1 MKPLFI
7 DYVEFYITNNCNL
20 TCNGCNRFNDRNF
33 TGYQSWSDYRDQYR
47 EWSQE
52 LDIGY
57 MSIMGGEPL
66 MNPTFYE
73 WVRGLMEL
81 WPGRRI
87 IIPINGTLLHKHPQ
101 LYPLLQAHPELL
113 LDVSLHNKQHKQKI
127 IDDIKNFLTAPFT
140 YEFDNTQYQE
150 KLVITDAYGV
160 RVIVRYSWWFHQGA
174 LTVDAETGRPTLH
187 NSDPEKAHSIC
198 HSQTCHHF
206 GRGRLYK
213 CGPAALFPEL
223 DQQHPLWLTAEQR
236 LRMLSVNSIGINDT
250 LEVKQHFIDRIK
262 DPIPQCSLCPESYQ
276 GQQIFSIEKRELK
289 HVQR

>member
-1 MKPLFI
+1 
-7 DYVEFYITNNCNL
+7 
-20 TCNGCNRFNDRNF
+20 
-33 TGYQSWSDYRDQYR
+33 
-47 EWSQE
+47 
-52 LDIGY
+52 

-127 IDDIKNFLTAPFT
+127 IDDIKNLLTAPFT

-150 KLVITDAYGV
+150 KLVITDTNGV

-174 LTVDAETGRPTLH
+174 LTVDPETGRPTLH

-223 DQQHPLWLTAEQR
+223 DQQHPLWLTDDQR
-236 LRMLSVNSIGINDT
+236 QRMLSVNSIDINDT
-250 LEVKQHFIDRIK
+250 LAVKQQFIDCIK